1 MGSTTTTTETQAWDL
16 EFYTNFAARYHEH
29 FRHDKVLGEVVRSF
43 VSKLP
48 ANAQVIECGPGTGIA
63 AATIVD
69 SGCHLHGIDQSE
81 GMLAICRQRVP
92 AGTFE
97 VADMLKYSV
106 PDSKYDGVVASLS
119 LFELSKQE
127 TAAMMQKWHGW
138 LRPGGLLLIGT
149 WDPERQGVSPDK
161 YDADGCA
168 TKLPYE
174 FMDHTVYNTLFTQ
187 TAWKTMLEKAGF
199 EVVLTESDSFKPEG
213 NCIVE
218 ERYYI
223 TAKKTEKGDI

>member
-1 MGSTTTTTETQAWDL
+1 
-16 EFYTNFAARYHEH
+16 
-29 FRHDKVLGEVVRSF
+29 
-43 VSKLP
+43 
-48 ANAQVIECGPGTGIA
+48 
-63 AATIVD
+63 
-69 SGCHLHGIDQSE
+69 
-81 GMLAICRQRVP
+81 MLAICRQRVP